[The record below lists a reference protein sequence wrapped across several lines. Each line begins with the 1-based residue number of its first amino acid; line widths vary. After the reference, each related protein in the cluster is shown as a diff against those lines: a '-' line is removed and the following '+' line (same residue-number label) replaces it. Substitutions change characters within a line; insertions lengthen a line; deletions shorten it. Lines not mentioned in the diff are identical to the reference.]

1 MLFSGADLI
10 RTSGHNAD
18 RAQRL
23 KAVPDPAVKAV
34 ESPGESQSSLDEQT
48 QNALLRF
55 ARFVNKEGQK
65 KPTPKSNK
73 KPTGSIPKAYISQ
86 AQNLNQDE
94 RSGGMLN
101 IYI

>member
-1 MLFSGADLI
+1 MLSGADLI
-10 RTSGHNAD
+10 RTSGQNAD

-23 KAVPDPAVKAV
+23 KVVPDPVVKAV
-34 ESPGESQSSLDEQT
+34 ESPAESKANLDEQT
-48 QNALLRF
+48 QSALLRF

-65 KPTPKSNK
+65 KPPPKSNK
-73 KPTGSIPKAYISQ
+73 RPAGKIPKAYVSQ
-86 AQNLNQDE
+86 ALNSNPDE